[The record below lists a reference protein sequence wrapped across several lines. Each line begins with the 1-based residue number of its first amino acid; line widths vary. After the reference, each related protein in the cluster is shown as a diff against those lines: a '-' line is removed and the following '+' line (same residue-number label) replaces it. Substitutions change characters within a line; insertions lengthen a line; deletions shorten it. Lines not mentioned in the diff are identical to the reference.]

1 MEEYIYY
8 IQNRGLQK
16 TELFYIQAKCL
27 IWTLV
32 VQNSYYHSK
41 TPCKISN
48 GDNLTLRLLI
58 LDKNNWMLNEGEA
71 YMKGN

>member
-16 TELFYIQAKCL
+16 TELFYNQAKCL

-41 TPCKISN
+41 TPRN
-48 GDNLTLRLLI
+48 I
-58 LDKNNWMLNEGEA
+58 LFWSSGFQHSTGE
-71 YMKGN
+71 NF